1 MIIAAAAIA
10 IAVGIAESR
19 LCRGRYGAGNITKI
33 D

>member
-10 IAVGIAESR
+10 VGIAEGR